1 MTTILTF
8 AILSKIGWTLVL
20 SFENGGSVMEV
31 EQKVVLIT
39 GASSGIGKAV
49 ALALSHKHNR
59 IVITARRKELLSQV
73 ANDIQK
79 NGSEALAIDGD
90 ALDEEQAASVVHD
103 AVSRFGRIDIALL
116 NIGTGP
122 SLNTAT
128 ACPDDI
134 KQNMRLNYDS
144 MVNFFC
150 PVVRQMKTQDSGGII
165 ANTNS
170 LAGFL
175 GLPTQGQYSAAK
187 AACRIFLDTAR
198 IELKQ
203 FNIGVIAICPG
214 FVITERN
221 KQRRIP
227 RSLTLSTD
235 KAAQHILK
243 ALKSEAR
250 EYLFPASLKAAVVVG
265 RVLPHFL
272 QDKIL
277 SRMAS
282 YS

>member
-1 MTTILTF
+1 MDL
-8 AILSKIGWTLVL
+8 
-20 SFENGGSVMEV
+20 EE
-31 EQKVVLIT
+31 KVILIT

-59 IVITARRKELLSQV
+59 IVIVARRKELLSDV

-90 ALDEEQAASVVHD
+90 ALDEEQAAKAVRET
-103 AVSRFGRIDIALL
+103 VSRFGRIDIALL
-116 NIGTGP
+116 NIGAGP

-128 ACPDDI
+128 ACPGDI
-134 KQNMRLNYDS
+134 KQNMRVNYDS

-150 PVVRQMKTQDSGGII
+150 PLVRQMKTQASGGIV

-175 GLPTQGQYSAAK
+175 GMPSQGQYSAAK

-198 IELKQ
+198 IELKP
-203 FNIGVIAICPG
+203 FNIRVLTLCPG
-214 FVITERN
+214 FVVTERN
-221 KQRRIP
+221 KHP
-227 RSLTLSTD
+227 GLPKSLTMSMD
-235 KAAQHILK
+235 EAAQHILK
-243 ALKSEAR
+243 ALKAETK
-250 EYLFPASLKAAVVVG
+250 EYLFPSSLKMAVVVG
-265 RVLPHFL
+265 RALPHFL

-277 SRMAS
+277 SRMAD
-282 YS
+282 